1 MLPYQ
6 VKREREKFYWTQRRL
21 NWDWVQPTLRCIW
34 LLRRRISITV
44 LLLLGPHCLRSVG
57 ILFCFGH
64 AFTKGS
70 ATSIKFYRSSRLR
83 DRRIGTACFY
93 QLLSKFYRSNLV
105 FVASRNVVLREVVSD
120 PGTKT
125 ACTHGCESSPAP
137 HLFVSLS
144 LSASS
149 SITLSTS
156 SHVHVRGVWAMNAY
170 ARKHARMSERAH
182 KHTGHIWRIPAA
194 YIYR

>member
-1 MLPYQ
+1 M
-6 VKREREKFYWTQRRL
+6 ERQTRAPEKMKPETFHPSRQTW
-21 NWDWVQPTLRCIW
+21 
-34 LLRRRISITV
+34 
-44 LLLLGPHCLRSVG
+44 LRSCWGLMV
-57 ILFCFGH
+57 C
-64 AFTKGS
+64 APSGS
-70 ATSIKFYRSSRLR
+70 FFVLGMHLRKAPQLLSLLIKFYQSSRLR

-156 SHVHVRGVWAMNAY
+156 SHVHVRGV
-170 ARKHARMSERAH
+170 
-182 KHTGHIWRIPAA
+182 
-194 YIYR
+194 